1 MLTSSVFL
9 VSGDI
14 RTGKTT
20 WLRHWMGLM
29 KARGIRYSGVASL
42 DSTPIGILNAA
53 KYLQTPVQPNLH
65 LRRMLNVET
74 QQSIEFEIELG
85 KEGNQPVIKIGRFV
99 FSKKA
104 FHQGVQWLY
113 DGLEQ
118 ESTDWLILDEVG
130 KLELHR
136 GEGFEPDLS
145 QFFMKYTQTVESR
158 QSQGKRFPQLLVVI
172 RKELLPD
179 FIAQHTSRLPE
190 FEVLNFNELNLNKAF
205 QVAELQ
211 RVHSSIN
218 GLVLGGGQSLRMGFP
233 KFRKVYLNYSPQWK
247 RLAFAMQGLVNIIG
261 INIPRKEANELEN
274 LNEMSAHMSIDLSW
288 EFDEHPWEN
297 SGPIGGILSYFNRWK
312 QSGNFGLLVVAVDYP
327 YLRDEALR
335 EMLEIHQLTKQSV
348 FYFDDSTNIIN
359 GLIGVYSYAH
369 LQDLERWFA
378 EGNQS
383 LSRFLKQKAPEI
395 HLLTPQNWSELKSV
409 DE

>member
-29 KARGIRYSGVASL
+29 KARGIQYSGVASL
-42 DSTPIGILNAA
+42 DSTPIGELNAA

-85 KEGNQPVIKIGRFV
+85 KEGNQSVIKVGRFV

-104 FHQGVQWLY
+104 FHQGIQWLY

-145 QFFMKYTQTVESR
+145 QFLMKYTQTVESR
-158 QSQGKRFPQLLVVI
+158 KSQGKRFPHLLVVI
-172 RKELLPD
+172 RKELLQD

-190 FEVLNFNELNLNKAF
+190 FEVLNFNELNLNKSF
-205 QVAELQ
+205 HVPELQ
-211 RVHSSIN
+211 RMHFSIH
-218 GLVLGGGQSLRMGFP
+218 GLVLGGGQSSRMGFP
-233 KFRKVYLNYSPQWK
+233 KFRKVYLNHSPQWK
-247 RLAFAMQGLVNIIG
+247 RLAFAMQGLVDIIG
-261 INIPRKEANELEN
+261 INIPRKEADELEN
-274 LNEMSAHMSIDLSW
+274 LNEMSADMSIELSW

-297 SGPIGGILSYFNRWK
+297 LGPIGGILSYFNRWK
-312 QSGNFGLLVVAVDYP
+312 QLENFGLLVVAVDYP

-335 EMLEIHQLTKQSV
+335 EIVEIHQLTKKSV